1 MADYREVK
9 MSKRLY
15 KSRTEKVIDG
25 VCGGIADYFG
35 IDPTLVRLLWIASIF
50 AGGAGIILYI
60 IAMIIIPTEP
70 YQQSQNSQAQSGS
83 SYNYN
88 PQTGEKMYDV
98 SSDGKV
104 MRDNDESVSSMVKVI
119 IGAVFLLMGMYFIA
133 NNFFNLSWFF
143 NVSWKVFIGILFIAI
158 GGVIFFRIIKEK
170 K

>member
-1 MADYREVK
+1 

>member
-1 MADYREVK
+1 

-104 MRDNDESVSSMVKVI
+104 KRDNDESVSSMVKVI

>member
-1 MADYREVK
+1 

-15 KSRTEKVIDG
+15 KSGTEKVIDG

-104 MRDNDESVSSMVKVI
+104 KRDNDESVSSMVKVI

>member
-1 MADYREVK
+1 

-25 VCGGIADYFG
+25 VCGGIAEYFG

>member
-1 MADYREVK
+1 

-104 MRDNDESVSSMVKVI
+104 KRDNDESVSSMVKVI

-143 NVSWKVFIGILFIAI
+143 TVSWKVFIGILFIAI

>member
-1 MADYREVK
+1 

-25 VCGGIADYFG
+25 VCGGIAEYFG
-35 IDPTLVRLLWIASIF
+35 IDHTLVRLLWIASIF

-70 YQQSQNSQAQSGS
+70 YQQTQSSQTQSSQTQSGT

-104 MRDNDESVSSMVKVI
+104 RRDNDESVSSMVKVI

-170 K
+170 R

>member
-1 MADYREVK
+1 

-25 VCGGIADYFG
+25 VCGGIAEYFG

-104 MRDNDESVSSMVKVI
+104 VRDNDESVSSMVKVI

>member
-1 MADYREVK
+1 

-104 MRDNDESVSSMVKVI
+104 MRNNDGSVSSMVKVI